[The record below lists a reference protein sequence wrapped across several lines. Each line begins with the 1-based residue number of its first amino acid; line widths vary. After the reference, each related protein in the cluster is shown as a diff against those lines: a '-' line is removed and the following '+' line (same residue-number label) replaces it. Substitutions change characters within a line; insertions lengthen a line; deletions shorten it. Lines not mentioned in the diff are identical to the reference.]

1 MGQENP
7 NRPLEK
13 PRRAAY
19 IGSPELFSRGASAI
33 HVMKMC
39 QAMGK
44 LGIETDLIL
53 ATPGRAP
60 DIRAYYGVD
69 YTFNIIQFPYFKSS
83 FARNVFHGVRAGMY
97 AGMRKGLYDIT
108 VTRNIIYAFLAAKV
122 FGVPVVYDAHHP
134 LVTGARPLFRA
145 IKDSPNLVRFSTNTR
160 GLADIYLE
168 EGLPP
173 EKLVVAHNGVDLER
187 YANLPEKD
195 EARRKLGLPI
205 DKDIICYS
213 GNIYEGRGIE
223 LLIDI
228 SLRLPDAKFL
238 IVGGRDEDVLRY
250 RQLASQKNASGIKL
264 TSYVSHDLIPL
275 YLAAADVLVMPYT
288 TAMTIRG
295 GTVATDFTS
304 PIKLFEYMASG
315 RPIVATSLPSVME
328 LLRDGENAVLVP
340 PDSEVA
346 LYEGLSRVLR
356 DGALAARIA
365 SGALADVR
373 GYTWEERVKKVLG
386 FK

>member
-1 MGQENP
+1 MSQENP
-7 NRPLEK
+7 NRSPEK
-13 PRRAAY
+13 PHRVAY

-39 QAMGK
+39 QAMGR

-53 ATPGRAP
+53 ATPGKTP

-69 YTFNIIQFPYFKSS
+69 YAFNIIQFPYFKSS
-83 FARNVFHGVRAGMY
+83 FMRNVLHGVRAGVYM
-97 AGMRKGLYDIT
+97 GMRKGLYDIT
-108 VTRNIIYAFLAAKV
+108 VTRNIVYAFIAAKV
-122 FGVPVVYDAHHP
+122 FGIPVVYDAHHP

-145 IKDSPNLVRFSTNTR
+145 IKDSPNLVRFSTNTG
-160 GLADIYLE
+160 GLADIYLK

-187 YANLPEKD
+187 YASLPKKE
-195 EARRKLGLPI
+195 EARRGLGLAL

-223 LLIDI
+223 LLIDV
-228 SLRLPDAKFL
+228 SVKLPNTKFL

-250 RQLASQKNASGIKL
+250 RQLAAQKNASGFKF
-264 TSYVSHDLIPL
+264 TSYVSHDLVPL

-288 TAMTIRG
+288 TAMTIKG

-315 RPIVATSLPSVME
+315 RPIVATSLPSVNE
-328 LLRDGENAVLVP
+328 LLRDGENAVVVP
-340 PDSEVA
+340 PDSADA

-356 DGALAARIA
+356 DSALAGRIA

>member
-1 MGQENP
+1 MSHENP
-7 NRPLEK
+7 SPPGTK

-39 QAMGK
+39 QAMGR
-44 LGIETDLIL
+44 LGIDTDLIL
-53 ATPGRAP
+53 STPGTASNLRV
-60 DIRAYYGVD
+60 YYGVEPS
-69 YTFNIIQFPYFKSS
+69 FKIVPFPYFKSS
-83 FARNVFHGVRAGMY
+83 FARNVLHGIRAAVY
-97 AGMRKGLYDIT
+97 TGMRRGQYDIT
-108 VTRNIIYAFLAAKV
+108 VTRNIVYALLAARV
-122 FGVPVVYDAHHP
+122 FRLPVVYDAHHP
-134 LVTGARPLFRA
+134 LVPGARHLFRSL
-145 IKDSPNLVRFSTNTR
+145 KDSPNLVRFSTNTR
-160 GLADIYLE
+160 GLADIYLG

-187 YANLPEKD
+187 YAHLPSKD
-195 EARRKLGLPI
+195 EARQKLGLPL

-250 RQLASQKNASGIKL
+250 RHLASEKKASGFKL
-264 TSYVSHDLIPL
+264 TSYVSHDIVPL
-275 YLAAADVLVMPYT
+275 YLAAADMLVLPYT
-288 TAMTIRG
+288 TGMTIKG

-315 RPIVATSLPSVME
+315 RPIVATALPSVEE
-328 LLRDGENAVLVP
+328 LLKDGENAVLVP
-340 PDSEVA
+340 PDSEDA
-346 LYEGLSRVLR
+346 LYEGISRVLHNH
-356 DGALAARIA
+356 DLADRIA
-365 SGALADVR
+365 SGALAEVR
-373 GYTWEERVKKVLG
+373 GYTWEERAKKLLG

>member
-1 MGQENP
+1 MSQEKP
-7 NRPLEK
+7 NSPLEK

-39 QAMGK
+39 QAMGR

-53 ATPGRAP
+53 ATPGNTP

-69 YTFNIIQFPYFKSS
+69 YTFKIIQFPYFKSS
-83 FARNVFHGVRAGMY
+83 FVRNVFHGIRAGVY
-97 AGMRKGLYDIT
+97 LGMRKGMYDIT
-108 VTRNIIYAFLAAKV
+108 VTRNIVYAFLAAKV
-122 FGVPVVYDAHHP
+122 FGMPVVYDAHHP

-160 GLADIYLE
+160 GLADIYLG

-173 EKLVVAHNGVDLER
+173 EKLAVAHNGVDLER
-187 YANLPEKD
+187 YAYLPKKE
-195 EARRKLGLPI
+195 EARKKLGLSL

-223 LLIDI
+223 LLIDA

-250 RQLASQKNASGIKL
+250 RQLAAQKNASGFKL
-264 TSYVSHDLIPL
+264 TSYVSHDLVPL

-288 TAMTIRG
+288 SAMTIRG

-315 RPIVATSLPSVME
+315 RPIVATSLPSVNE
-328 LLRDGENAVLVP
+328 LLRDGENAVVVP
-340 PDSEVA
+340 PDSADA
-346 LYEGLSRVLR
+346 LYEGLSRVLK
-356 DGALAARIA
+356 DSALAGRIA
-365 SGALADVR
+365 SGALADAC

>member
-83 FARNVFHGVRAGMY
+83 FARNVFHGVRAGAY
-97 AGMRKGLYDIT
+97 GGMRKGLYDIT

-145 IKDSPNLVRFSTNTR
+145 IKDSPNLVRFSANTR

-288 TAMTIRG
+288 TAMTTRG

>member
-1 MGQENP
+1 MSQEYP
-7 NRPLEK
+7 RRSQEK

-39 QAMGK
+39 QAMGR

-53 ATPGRAP
+53 ATPGQAP

-83 FARNVFHGVRAGMY
+83 FARNVLHGVRAAVYIGTRR
-97 AGMRKGLYDIT
+97 GRYDIT
-108 VTRNIIYAFLAAKV
+108 VTRNIVYAFLAARV
-122 FGVPVVYDAHHP
+122 FGVPVIYDAHHP

-173 EKLVVAHNGVDLER
+173 EKLVVAHNGVDIER
-187 YANLPEKD
+187 YAKLPAKD
-195 EARRKLGLPI
+195 DARRKLGLAL
-205 DKDIICYS
+205 DKDIICYA

-223 LLIDI
+223 LLVDV
-228 SLRLPDAKFL
+228 SLRLPAAKFL

-250 RQLASQKNASGIKL
+250 RRLASEKNASGIKL
-264 TSYVSHDLIPL
+264 TSYVSHDLVPL
-275 YLAAADVLVMPYT
+275 YLAAADILVMPYT
-288 TAMTIRG
+288 SAMTIRG

-315 RPIVATSLPSVME
+315 RPIVATSLPSVLE
-328 LLRDGENAVLVP
+328 LLRDGENAVLVA
-340 PDSEVA
+340 PDSEDA
-346 LYEGLSRVLR
+346 LYEGVSRVLR
-356 DGALAARIA
+356 DGDLAARVA

-386 FK
+386 F

>member
-1 MGQENP
+1 MSRENP
-7 NRPLEK
+7 NRALEK
-13 PRRAAY
+13 PRRVAY

-39 QAMGK
+39 QAMGR
-44 LGIETDLIL
+44 LGIETDLVL
-53 ATPGRAP
+53 AMPGQAP
-60 DIRAYYGVD
+60 DIRAYYGVEHS
-69 YTFNIIQFPYFKSS
+69 FKIIQFPYFKSS
-83 FARNVFHGVRAGMY
+83 FARNVLHGVRAGVY
-97 AGMRKGLYDIT
+97 TGMRKGLYDIT
-108 VTRNIIYAFLAAKV
+108 VTRNIIYAFLAARV
-122 FGVPVVYDAHHP
+122 FGVPVIYDAHHP

-145 IKDSPNLVRFSTNTR
+145 IKGAPNLVRFSTNTR

-173 EKLVVAHNGVDLER
+173 EKLVVAHNGVDLKR
-187 YANLPEKD
+187 YANLPKKD
-195 EARRKLGLPI
+195 EARRKLGLAL

-223 LLIDI
+223 LLVDV
-228 SLRLPDAKFL
+228 SLRMPDAGFL

-250 RQLASQKNASGIKL
+250 RQLATQKNAPGIKL
-264 TSYVSHDLIPL
+264 TSYVSHDLVPL

-315 RPIVATSLPSVME
+315 RPIVATSLPSVKE

-340 PDSEVA
+340 PGSGDA
-346 LYEGLSRVLR
+346 LYEGISRVLR

-386 FK
+386 LK

>member
-1 MGQENP
+1 MSRENP
-7 NRPLEK
+7 GSSPKK

-39 QAMGK
+39 QAMGR
-44 LGIETDLIL
+44 LGIDTDLIL
-53 ATPGRAP
+53 ATPGRTP

-69 YTFNIIQFPYFKSS
+69 YTFKIIQFPYFKSS
-83 FARNVFHGVRAGMY
+83 FARNVLHGVRAGVY
-97 AGMRKGLYDIT
+97 TGLRKGRYDIT
-108 VTRNIIYAFLAAKV
+108 VTRNIIYAFLAAGV

-160 GLADIYLE
+160 GLADIYLD

-187 YANLPEKD
+187 YANLPGKD
-195 EARRKLGLPI
+195 EARRKLGLAL

-223 LLIDI
+223 LLVDV
-228 SLRLPDAKFL
+228 SPRLPDAKFL

-250 RQLASQKNASGIKL
+250 RQLASEKNAPGIKL
-264 TSYVSHDLIPL
+264 TSYVSHDLVPL

-288 TAMTIRG
+288 SAMTIRG
-295 GTVATDFTS
+295 GTVAADFTS

-315 RPIVATSLPSVME
+315 RPIVATSLPSVRE
-328 LLRDGENAVLVP
+328 ILRDGENAVLVP
-340 PDSEVA
+340 PDSEDA

-373 GYTWEERVKKVLG
+373 GYTWEERAKKLLG